1 MNKFDAIF
9 KDLEAINNESIVD
22 IYVPMAKK
30 TKKFRP
36 ISVLQQKKIIGNI
49 GNNPLDNIRIINALN
64 SIITDNCCDDISN
77 DISTFDRE
85 FILLNLKAQEEETK
99 HQIQEINAFTK
110 TIDVEKV
117 QQATATFGEAITVEM
132 QLPDLQRDSD
142 INSWFINSNKNVSRG
157 ASELASDY
165 FVLEIVKHIK
175 KLTIRNESVCFD
187 DVADIGSYVKIAE
200 QMPTSVNNAVA
211 KFITKAKDVIEQ
223 AFKDKNLDIQTPLF

>member
-9 KDLEAINNESIVD
+9 KDLEAINNESIID
-22 IYVPMAKK
+22 IHVPMAKK
-30 TKKFRP
+30 TKKFKP

-64 SIITDNCCDDISN
+64 SIITDNCCDDSSN

-85 FILLNLKAQEEETK
+85 FILLNLKAEEEETK
-99 HQIQEINAFTK
+99 EQIQEINAFTK
-110 TIDVEKV
+110 TIDVEKL
-117 QQATATFGEAITVEM
+117 QQATATFSEVITVEM
-132 QLPDLQRDSD
+132 QLPALQRDSD
-142 INSWFINSNKNVSRG
+142 INNWFINSNKNVSHS

-200 QMPTSVNNAVA
+200 QMPASVNNAVA
-211 KFITKAKDVIEQ
+211 RFITKAKDAIEQ
-223 AFKDKNLDIQTPLF
+223 AFKDRNLDIQTPLF

>member
-110 TIDVEKV
+110 TINVEKV
-117 QQATATFGEAITVEM
+117 QHATATFGEAITVEM

-142 INSWFINSNKNVSRG
+142 INNWFINSNKNVSRG

>member
-22 IYVPMAKK
+22 IHVPMAKK
-30 TKKFRP
+30 TKKFKP

-64 SIITDNCCDDISN
+64 SIITDNCCDDSSN

-85 FILLNLKAQEEETK
+85 FILLNLKADEEETK
-99 HQIQEINAFTK
+99 EQIQEINAFTK
-110 TIDVEKV
+110 TIDVEKL
-117 QQATATFGEAITVEM
+117 QQATATFGEVITVEM

-142 INSWFINSNKNVSRG
+142 INNWFINSNKNASHS

-200 QMPTSVNNAVA
+200 QMPASVNNAVA
-211 KFITKAKDVIEQ
+211 KFITKAKDAIEQ
-223 AFKDKNLDIQTPLF
+223 AFKGKNLDIQTPLF

>member
-64 SIITDNCCDDISN
+64 SIITDNCCDDAIN

-117 QQATATFGEAITVEM
+117 QHATVTFGEAITVEM

-142 INSWFINSNKNVSRG
+142 INNWFINSNKNVSRG

>member
-9 KDLEAINNESIVD
+9 KDLEAINNESIID
-22 IYVPMAKK
+22 IHVPMAKK
-30 TKKFRP
+30 TKKFKP

-64 SIITDNCCDDISN
+64 SIITDNCCDDSSN

-85 FILLNLKAQEEETK
+85 FILLNLKAEEEETK
-99 HQIQEINAFTK
+99 EQIQEINAFTK
-110 TIDVEKV
+110 TIDVEKL
-117 QQATATFGEAITVEM
+117 QQATATFGEVITVEM

-142 INSWFINSNKNVSRG
+142 INNWFINSNKNVSHS

-200 QMPTSVNNAVA
+200 QMPASVNNAVA
-211 KFITKAKDVIEQ
+211 KFITKAKDAIEQ
-223 AFKDKNLDIQTPLF
+223 AFKGKNLDIQTPLF

>member
-142 INSWFINSNKNVSRG
+142 INNWFINSNKNVSRG

>member
-64 SIITDNCCDDISN
+64 SIITDNCCDDSSN
-77 DISTFDRE
+77 DVSTFDRE
-85 FILLNLKAQEEETK
+85 FILLNLKAEEEETK
-99 HQIQEINAFTK
+99 EQIQEINAFAK
-110 TIDVEKV
+110 TIDVEKL
-117 QQATATFGEAITVEM
+117 QQATATFGEAIMVEM

-142 INSWFINSNKNVSRG
+142 INNWFINSNKNASRS

-200 QMPTSVNNAVA
+200 QMPASVNNAVA

-223 AFKDKNLDIQTPLF
+223 AFNGKNLDIQTPLF

>member
-49 GNNPLDNIRIINALN
+49 NNNPLDNIRIINALN
-64 SIITDNCCDDISN
+64 SIITDNCCDDSSN
-77 DISTFDRE
+77 DVSTFDRE
-85 FILLNLKAQEEETK
+85 FILLNLKAEEEETK
-99 HQIQEINAFTK
+99 EQIQEINAFAK
-110 TIDVEKV
+110 TIDVEKL
-117 QQATATFGEAITVEM
+117 QQATATFGEAIMVEM

-142 INSWFINSNKNVSRG
+142 INNWFINSNKNASRS

-200 QMPTSVNNAVA
+200 QMPASVNNAVA

-223 AFKDKNLDIQTPLF
+223 AFNGKNLDIQTPLF

>member
-9 KDLEAINNESIVD
+9 KDLEAINNESIID
-22 IYVPMAKK
+22 IHVPMAKK
-30 TKKFRP
+30 TKKFKP

-64 SIITDNCCDDISN
+64 SIITDNCCDDSSN

-85 FILLNLKAQEEETK
+85 FILLNLKAEEEETK
-99 HQIQEINAFTK
+99 EQIQEINAFTK
-110 TIDVEKV
+110 TIDVEKL
-117 QQATATFGEAITVEM
+117 QQATATFGDVITVEM
-132 QLPDLQRDSD
+132 QLPTLQRDSD
-142 INSWFINSNKNVSRG
+142 INNWFINSNKNVSHS

-200 QMPTSVNNAVA
+200 QMPASVNNAVA
-211 KFITKAKDVIEQ
+211 KFITKAKDAIEQ
-223 AFKDKNLDIQTPLF
+223 AFKGRNLDIQTPLF

>member
-9 KDLEAINNESIVD
+9 KDLEAINNESIID

-30 TKKFRP
+30 TKKFKP
-36 ISVLQQKKIIGNI
+36 ISVLQQKKIIVNI

-64 SIITDNCCDDISN
+64 SIITDNCCDDSSN
-77 DISTFDRE
+77 DVSTFDRE
-85 FILLNLKAQEEETK
+85 FILLNLKAEEEETK
-99 HQIQEINAFTK
+99 EQIQEINAFTK
-110 TIDVEKV
+110 TIDVEKL
-117 QQATATFGEAITVEM
+117 QQATATFGEVITVEM

-142 INSWFINSNKNVSRG
+142 INNWFINSNKNVSHS

-187 DVADIGSYVKIAE
+187 DVADIGSYVKIEE
-200 QMPTSVNNAVA
+200 QMPASLNNAVA
-211 KFITKAKDVIEQ
+211 KFITKAKDAIEQ
-223 AFKDKNLDIQTPLF
+223 AFKGKNLDIQTPLF

>member
-9 KDLEAINNESIVD
+9 KDLEAINNESIID

-30 TKKFRP
+30 TKKFKP
-36 ISVLQQKKIIGNI
+36 ISVLQQKKIIVNI

-64 SIITDNCCDDISN
+64 SIITDNCCDDSSN
-77 DISTFDRE
+77 DVSTFDRE
-85 FILLNLKAQEEETK
+85 FILLNLKAEEEETK
-99 HQIQEINAFTK
+99 EQIQEINAFTK
-110 TIDVEKV
+110 TIDVEKL
-117 QQATATFGEAITVEM
+117 QQATATFGEVITVEM

-142 INSWFINSNKNVSRG
+142 INNWFINSNKNVSHS

-200 QMPTSVNNAVA
+200 QMPASVNNAVA
-211 KFITKAKDVIEQ
+211 KFITKAKDAIEQ
-223 AFKDKNLDIQTPLF
+223 AFKGKNLDIQTPLF

>member
-117 QQATATFGEAITVEM
+117 QHATVTFGEAITVEM

-142 INSWFINSNKNVSRG
+142 INNWFINSNKNVSRG

>member
-9 KDLEAINNESIVD
+9 KDLEAINNESIID
-22 IYVPMAKK
+22 IHVPMAKK
-30 TKKFRP
+30 TKKFKP

-64 SIITDNCCDDISN
+64 SIITDNCCDDSSN

-85 FILLNLKAQEEETK
+85 FILLNLKADEEETK
-99 HQIQEINAFTK
+99 EQIQEINAFTK
-110 TIDVEKV
+110 TIDVEKL

-142 INSWFINSNKNVSRG
+142 INNWFINSNKNASHS

-200 QMPTSVNNAVA
+200 QMPASVNNAVA
-211 KFITKAKDVIEQ
+211 KFITKAKDAIEQ
-223 AFKDKNLDIQTPLF
+223 AFKGKNLDIQNPLF

>member
-117 QQATATFGEAITVEM
+117 QHATVTFGEAITVEM

-142 INSWFINSNKNVSRG
+142 INNWFINSNKNVSRG

-223 AFKDKNLDIQTPLF
+223 AFKGKNLDIQTPLF